1 MPHVHNYA
9 LKIPWAQVGRGAQ
22 LRHAPRRGLNHTM
35 GFPLCYF
42 FSLSGLYSLET
53 PSGCTIAGH
62 MIQQPRRQKATSHHG
77 TPRWS
82 LITSE
87 IPALNTIP
95 QLALG
100 GDMSNSPTFCL
111 SHYLYHSAST
121 HPFLN
126 KQCIALDYYRILY
139 SSSFYMHIYVHS

>member
-1 MPHVHNYA
+1 MGTGGEGGTTTARP
-9 LKIPWAQVGRGAQ
+9 KTR
-22 LRHAPRRGLNHTM
+22 LNRTR

-53 PSGCTIAGH
+53 PSGSTIAGH
-62 MIQQPRRQKATSHHG
+62 TIQQPRRQKATSHHG

-111 SHYLYHSAST
+111 SHYLYHSALT
-121 HPFLN
+121 HLFE
-126 KQCIALDYYRILY
+126 
-139 SSSFYMHIYVHS
+139 